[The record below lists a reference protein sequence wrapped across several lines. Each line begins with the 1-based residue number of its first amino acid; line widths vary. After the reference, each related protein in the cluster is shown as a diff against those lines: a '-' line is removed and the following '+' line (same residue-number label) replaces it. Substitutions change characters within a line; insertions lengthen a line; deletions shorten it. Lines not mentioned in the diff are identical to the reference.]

1 MVVFGA
7 MSWLTAA
14 TPVWLALLIGGA
26 LGVVAWQL
34 WSMRKRMDRHAES
47 IAHMDEWAD
56 LVDEKLATL
65 QERARRPVPPAPGP
79 APRSVAELKKLWQ
92 K

>member
-1 MVVFGA
+1 
-7 MSWLTAA
+7 
-14 TPVWLALLIGGA
+14 
-26 LGVVAWQL
+26 
-34 WSMRKRMDRHAES
+34 MDRHAES